1 MVCKF
6 NGEILEKWRITE
18 EAVLKGSDSPL
29 CPYWPCKQK
38 HLFAVLIF
46 PSYDEDSQAAFLQ
59 KNIPKPLS
67 GSSTAARL
75 KKLHCLLL

>member
-29 CPYWPCKQK
+29 CPY
-38 HLFAVLIF
+38 
-46 PSYDEDSQAAFLQ
+46 
-59 KNIPKPLS
+59 
-67 GSSTAARL
+67 
-75 KKLHCLLL
+75 